1 MDYAQPRA
9 GEGAF
14 PSQVLA
20 DLMDAG
26 FIRGASKE
34 NIQPGSLDL
43 SLSEEVYRVEGV
55 FQLQRGETVRE
66 LLAQIR
72 KERHNL
78 DEPLARDG
86 LYIARLNESLA
97 LPESI
102 YGYCNPKST
111 TGRLDIHVRVLADGV
126 PRYDSVVPGGWKGE
140 LWVIFYARSFW
151 IKMAPGQALCQLR
164 LFSRDTRLSDLELQ
178 IALARHR
185 LLNHADGRAIAYH
198 DLPVTD
204 RDGTLSLSLDL
215 KSPIIGWRS
224 IKQDRVIN
232 LAKKNEY
239 APEDFFEPLEA
250 RGRTLELRKGEF
262 YILSSLESVIVPPEL
277 ACEMVPMDDRS
288 GDFRSHYAG
297 FIDPGW
303 GWGKEGE
310 GRGRPLTLEVRPFE
324 DIVMRHN
331 QPVAKIRYER
341 MSALPR
347 MTYDAISSNYTIQ
360 TGPRLAKQ
368 FKAPQTFLPELLSSG
383 VPSPFGQ

>member
-1 MDYAQPRA
+1 MNKGD
-9 GEGAF
+9 GAF
-14 PSQVLA
+14 PSQTLLA
-20 DLMDAG
+20 LMDAG

-34 NIQPGSLDL
+34 NVQPGSLDL
-43 SLSEEVYRVEGV
+43 SLSDEVYRVDGV
-55 FQLQRGETVRE
+55 FQLQKGERVRE
-66 LLAQIR
+66 LLEVIR

-97 LPESI
+97 LPEGV

-126 PRYDSVVPGGWKGE
+126 PRYDSIVPGGWRGE

-151 IKMAPGQALCQLR
+151 IKMAPGQTLCQLR
-164 LFSRDTRLSDLELQ
+164 LFNHDTRLGDLELQ
-178 IALARHR
+178 IALARYR
-185 LLNHADGRAIAYH
+185 LLNTPDGRPIAYTE
-198 DLPVTD
+198 LPVID

-215 KSPIIGWRS
+215 KSSVIGWRS

-232 LAKKNEY
+232 LARVGEY
-239 APEDFFEPLEA
+239 TPEDFFEPLA
-250 RGRTLELRKGEF
+250 LRNNILNLRRNEF
-262 YILSSLESVIVPPEL
+262 YILSSVEAVIVPPEL
-277 ACEMVPMDDRS
+277 ACEMVPIDDRS

-324 DIVMRHN
+324 DIVMRHG
-331 QPVAKIRYER
+331 QSVAKIRFER
-341 MSALPR
+341 MRELPQ
-347 MTYDAISSNYTIQ
+347 MTYDAIASNYTAQ

-368 FKAPQTFLPELLSSG
+368 FRTPHTVVQELLPAG
-383 VPSPFGQ
+383 IMSPFSH